1 MTTSNQN
8 STIMA
13 PKFIVKLNPQQV
25 QILLSF
31 VYSCDWHLVVNKY
44 FAVSSVPVIDKL
56 KI

>member
-1 MTTSNQN
+1 
-8 STIMA
+8 MA
-13 PKFIVKLNPQQV
+13 PKFIFKLNPQQV

-56 KI
+56 KIQQR